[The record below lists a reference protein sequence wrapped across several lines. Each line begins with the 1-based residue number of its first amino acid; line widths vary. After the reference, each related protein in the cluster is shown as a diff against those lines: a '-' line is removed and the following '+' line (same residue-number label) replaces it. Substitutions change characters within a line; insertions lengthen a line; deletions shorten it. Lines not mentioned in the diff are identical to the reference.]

1 MLILCS
7 NGLSS
12 PELLSQV
19 QEAVQNAKSATLVVT
34 ADNIYKEKNYHVPR
48 CMEELASLGLSVDFF
63 DLDTDDAKLLLNY
76 DVVEFIGGNPFYLLH
91 SIRCHKA
98 VPVLREIAEKNVLI
112 GWSAAAFVFRPS
124 LELVNQYSPEMNSVG
139 LTDLSGL
146 SLTSVEVL
154 PHYHRFLRK
163 FPNFEELCRQYEAA
177 HNVNVIRLNDG
188 DGILID
194 DNLRVIHQKLGKN
207 I

>member
-98 VPVLREIAEKNVLI
+98 VPVLREIAERT
-112 GWSAAAFVFRPS
+112 F
-124 LELVNQYSPEMNSVG
+124 
-139 LTDLSGL
+139 
-146 SLTSVEVL
+146 
-154 PHYHRFLRK
+154 
-163 FPNFEELCRQYEAA
+163 
-177 HNVNVIRLNDG
+177 
-188 DGILID
+188 
-194 DNLRVIHQKLGKN
+194 
-207 I
+207 